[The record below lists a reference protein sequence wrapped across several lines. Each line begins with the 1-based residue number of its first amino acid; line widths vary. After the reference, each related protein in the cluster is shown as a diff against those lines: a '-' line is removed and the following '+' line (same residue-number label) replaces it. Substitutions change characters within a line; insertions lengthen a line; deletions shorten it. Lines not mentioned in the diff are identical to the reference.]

1 MQRIGQS
8 RQHSALESVLNIL
21 IGVTVA
27 YFANML
33 ILPEFGFE
41 ITHQQN
47 VVLTVVYTII
57 SFLRSYFV
65 RRLFN
70 KLHLMDIL

>member
-1 MQRIGQS
+1 
-8 RQHSALESVLNIL
+8 
-21 IGVTVA
+21 
-27 YFANML
+27 ML
-33 ILPEFGFE
+33 ILPEFGFQ
-41 ITHQQN
+41 ISHQQN
-47 VVLTVVYTII
+47 MVLTVIYTLI